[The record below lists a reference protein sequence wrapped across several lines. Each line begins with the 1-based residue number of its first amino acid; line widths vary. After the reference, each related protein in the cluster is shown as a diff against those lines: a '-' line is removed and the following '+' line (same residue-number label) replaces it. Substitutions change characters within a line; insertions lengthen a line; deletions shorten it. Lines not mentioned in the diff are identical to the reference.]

1 MTAAAT
7 GGIAAITGTAGTT
20 VPVTMAIAIRPTDM
34 AMAITDIRIA
44 SIVGI
49 TIGIAVGA
57 TVDALDNTG
66 AASIGVTMGSVGVA
80 TRVDIVAVDIVAVGI
95 AAAGTTNRL
104 RMMGEDPACAGFSPF
119 LFRLP
124 RGVGCWIAG

>member
-80 TRVDIVAVDIVAVGI
+80 TRVDIVAVGI
-95 AAAGTTNRL
+95 AAAGIAAADTTSQL
-104 RMMGEDPACAGFSPF
+104 SIEGGGCAEARPP
-119 LFRLP
+119 LFYFGLSAASAER
-124 RGVGCWIAG
+124 